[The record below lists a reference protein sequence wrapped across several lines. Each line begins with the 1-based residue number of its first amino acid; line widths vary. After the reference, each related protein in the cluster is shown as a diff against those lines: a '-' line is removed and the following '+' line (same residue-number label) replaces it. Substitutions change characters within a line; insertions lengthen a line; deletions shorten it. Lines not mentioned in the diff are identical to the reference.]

1 MTRYINR
8 MALLAI
14 CAGLGLSGFDHFVQ
28 ARHRHAAQTDEQPD
42 TRQSD
47 TVSAACD
54 NQSFLDQ
61 QKVFENGGPRTD
73 APVHICGTVLAFSPE
88 AKTTRSGRHGYFYMT
103 VAPDISIRIVTNL
116 DEMHTPAW
124 PWVAKGDRV
133 EVVGRYYYDSPRQQ
147 GVDWTHRG
155 TGRSWGIP
163 GYVRVNGTQYD

>member
-1 MTRYINR
+1 
-8 MALLAI
+8 
-14 CAGLGLSGFDHFVQ
+14 
-28 ARHRHAAQTDEQPD
+28 
-42 TRQSD
+42 
-47 TVSAACD
+47 
-54 NQSFLDQ
+54 
-61 QKVFENGGPRTD
+61 
-73 APVHICGTVLAFSPE
+73 
-88 AKTTRSGRHGYFYMT
+88 MT

-163 GYVRVNGTQYD
+163 GYVRVNGTQYDWKKMAGQKKLASHLMSCRVAAQD